1 MNKESRLILL
11 QELENRQAKLDGR
24 RPVKVCSRVMPSHTL
39 GVHQTS
45 PDGREC
51 IFLNELYFK
60 ESKLFRNKDES
71 IFNVAGAVSTVL
83 HEGRHSFQHNS
94 VDKKDTNKVSD
105 RQLLSWAATMAGFGG
120 KYVTPP
126 YCSFALYAMQE
137 IEMDARRFAHN
148 QIVEINRVFQ
158 SVGLRDLNFE
168 NRISLDHTRECE
180 LIEQIRR
187 EFSHEKLDAYERS
200 VIEEF
205 KKNNP
210 DVNIKELRPFEH
222 VRYILDHPEI
232 KSTEMLEILDRMAK
246 EKLAIK
252 DSEKLALPH
261 ELREGL
267 AANRL

>member
-1 MNKESRLILL
+1 
-11 QELENRQAKLDGR
+11 
-24 RPVKVCSRVMPSHTL
+24 
-39 GVHQTS
+39 
-45 PDGREC
+45 
-51 IFLNELYFK
+51 
-60 ESKLFRNKDES
+60 
-71 IFNVAGAVSTVL
+71 
-83 HEGRHSFQHNS
+83 
-94 VDKKDTNKVSD
+94 
-105 RQLLSWAATMAGFGG
+105 
-120 KYVTPP
+120 
-126 YCSFALYAMQE
+126 
-137 IEMDARRFAHN
+137 MDARRFAHN